1 LAGVHYFLVCDVASW
16 YKVGVYQKRVIFMKT
31 VKRQVYDISE
41 IATLFGIGRNH
52 AYEAAKAG
60 MIPTIRLGKRIVAPR
75 AAIDRMLGL
84 EGEPEPEAKA
94 AVAGELAAH
103 LPMPVASA
111 AGKAPR

>member
-1 LAGVHYFLVCDVASW
+1 
-16 YKVGVYQKRVIFMKT
+16 MKT
-31 VKRQVYDISE
+31 VKRQVYDIGE

-84 EGEPEPEAKA
+84 EGEPEAKA

-103 LPMPVASA
+103 LPMPVASV
-111 AGKAPR
+111 AGKGPR